1 MSSEKAQDIYKKT
14 YQKLMITKFVSW
26 GVSIFANVVLVITA
40 FYFLLDGN
48 FALAF
53 VFNGV
58 WIAYNIM
65 FLKFCEDLEDKLH
78 RAKAYKKRKRK

>member
-1 MSSEKAQDIYKKT
+1 MSGEKVQDVYKKT

-26 GVSIFANVVLVITA
+26 GVSILANVALIMTA

-48 FALAF
+48 FALAI
-53 VFNGV
+53 VFNGI

-65 FLKFCEDLEDKLH
+65 FLKFCEDLGDKLH